1 MLESLIITWGY
12 PLIFVGTVL
21 EGEAVLVLGGY
32 AAHRGD
38 LSLPVVILVAFI
50 GSVTGDMISFWIG
63 RLRGRAFLER
73 RTALHPPIERFR
85 RLFERR
91 GQGVI
96 VILRFLYGLRTAGP
110 LAIGMSSN
118 LSPVRFLLLDMIGAL
133 LWAPI
138 VGGLG
143 YALGEA
149 ALRVIGRIERFELFA
164 LVLVA
169 SFAAVRWIPRR
180 GSRKDDRAARKSR
193 SSSP

>member
-12 PLIFVGTVL
+12 PLILVGTVL

-32 AAHRGD
+32 AAHRGY
-38 LSLPVVILVAFI
+38 LSLPIVMAVAFV
-50 GSVTGDMISFWIG
+50 GSVTGDTISFWIG

-73 RTALHPPIERFR
+73 RASLRPPVERFR

-96 VILRFLYGLRTAGP
+96 VILRFLYGLRMAGP
-110 LAIGMSSN
+110 LAIGMSTN
-118 LSPVRFLLLDMIGAL
+118 IPPLRFVALDVIGAL

-143 YALGEA
+143 YALGEV
-149 ALRVIGRIERFELFA
+149 ALRVIGRIERFEV
-164 LVLVA
+164 LVLLVVA
-169 SFAAVRWIPRR
+169 SVAAIRWILRR
-180 GSRKDDRAARKSR
+180 EARNGASAEVE
-193 SSSP
+193 SGPDP